1 MFVAGKGGQF
11 AGHHHVRENMEFMGH
26 LYIYTYIYIYTIAN
40 YEFTIS
46 LLAGNDD
53 VWHRKSLN
61 IIGDLV
67 RFLWILW
74 HVT

>member
-1 MFVAGKGGQF
+1 VFVAGKGGQF
-11 AGHHHVRENMEFMGH
+11 AGHHHVREKHG
-26 LYIYTYIYIYTIAN
+26 IYGPSIHIYTIAN